1 MAIKWSVY
9 IACAIFV
16 GYFLL
21 AKGAPPVAVVAGIIG
36 AGAWTL
42 LQRKRTT

>member
-1 MAIKWSVY
+1 MEMKWSFYLAAVV
-9 IACAIFV
+9 FV

-21 AKGAPPVAVVAGIIG
+21 AKGAPPIAVAAGVLG

-42 LQRKRTT
+42 LQRKKTI